1 MEQVWQDLRYGLR
14 TLAGNPGF
22 AAGVVLSC
30 MLCAGTPALAQSPGQ
45 ASDLWEYEV
54 TPYIWGCGLDGE
66 TAIGR
71 LPAQGVEALFS
82 DLVSVLQT
90 AGMVNFT
97 GQRET
102 WGFLVDAFY
111 VELTE
116 TTPTPEEVFGDAE
129 VSMTQQ
135 MYTAAGTIR
144 VSSGKAPVDI
154 VVGARYN
161 DLSADLELTS
171 GIAQGRQRD
180 AGDSWWDAVVGAR
193 FGWPFAGH
201 WTLIGY
207 GDVFAGGSEFS
218 WQALAG
224 VDWNFSKYFSGRF
237 GYRYISFDYES
248 DDLLYDMAMAGPY
261 AGLGIRF

>member
-1 MEQVWQDLRYGLR
+1 MRLSVENL
-14 TLAGNPGF
+14 

-30 MLCAGTPALAQSPGQ
+30 MLFCAATPALAQGTGH

-54 TPYIWGCGLDGE
+54 TPYIWGCGLDGQ

-71 LPAQGVEALFS
+71 LPAQGVEARFS

-90 AGMVNFT
+90 AGMVGFT
-97 GQRET
+97 GQSET
-102 WGFLVDAFY
+102 WGFLADAFY
-111 VELTE
+111 VDLAE
-116 TTPTPEEVFGDAE
+116 TTPTPQDVFGDAE

-135 MYTAAGTIR
+135 MYTAAGTLR

-154 VVGARYN
+154 VIGARYN
-161 DLSADLELTS
+161 DLSTDLELTS

-180 AGDSWWDAVVGAR
+180 AGDSWWDGVVGAR
-193 FGWPFAGH
+193 VGWAFAEH
-201 WTLIGY
+201 WTLTGY

-224 VDWNFSKYFSGRF
+224 VDWNFSKSLSGRF

-248 DDLLYDMAMAGPY
+248 DELLYDMAMAGPY